1 MTDLWQNVPE
11 PLHQCLG
18 FCAAAALL
26 VGISAAWLWP
36 RIGVS
41 LLWSAAGVSLLLPT
55 AATALQRFDPIAL
68 RHLPR
73 ENSAQFALLAALIG
87 AGTLLQW
94 RTICVLQAAD
104 SRGPIRR
111 TNQEEI
117 QGPVSRRL
125 KDSFT
130 MLFQTLAATPHV
142 FNSDALHQSETFF
155 SNVPKT
161 WPQQTDLLS
170 WCQQMTPGV
179 AALLIILGIIY
190 LLFGY
195 QIFKGLVLV
204 NAAIVGA
211 YVGTNLCG
219 DGDPVGVC
227 AVIGAV
233 VAAAIAWPTM
243 KYAVALMGGFFG
255 AMLGA
260 SLWRTIILPPNL
272 VWAGALVGLM
282 GFGLLSFIL
291 FRGSVMMYTSLQGAF
306 HDGLRNPGL
315 DLSIPGIRR
324 QRDNSPQG

>member
-1 MTDLWQNVPE
+1 
-11 PLHQCLG
+11 
-18 FCAAAALL
+18 
-26 VGISAAWLWP
+26 
-36 RIGVS
+36 
-41 LLWSAAGVSLLLPT
+41 
-55 AATALQRFDPIAL
+55 
-68 RHLPR
+68 
-73 ENSAQFALLAALIG
+73 
-87 AGTLLQW
+87 
-94 RTICVLQAAD
+94 
-104 SRGPIRR
+104 
-111 TNQEEI
+111 
-117 QGPVSRRL
+117 
-125 KDSFT
+125 

-211 YVGTNLCG
+211 YVGANLCG

-260 SLWRTIILPPNL
+260 SLWRTMILPPNL

-306 HDGLRNPGL
+306 MMVFGILGLIYQYREFAADVTTHLKVEPYWLPAAIFIPAVLGL
-315 DLSIPGIRR
+315 IFQQHHTMTMSGAGGGHGGH
-324 QRDNSPQG
+324 SGEKKK